1 MKFLVTGANG
11 FVGKPFCAELLRQ
24 EHAVCAAVRAVG
36 APIENIEM
44 AAVGS
49 IGGMTDWVAALH
61 GVEVVIHLAARVHV
75 MREDAADPLAEFRRV
90 NVAGAEHLARQAARA
105 GVKRLVYVSS
115 VKVNGESTL
124 SPSPSDGT
132 TSHSTRPPKVGD
144 QVAGYPASGGG
155 EPLCFTE
162 LHVPAPQDAYGL
174 SKWEAEQAL
183 HRVAQETGL
192 EVVIVRPPLV
202 YGAGVKGNFAQMLK
216 VLAKG
221 IPLPLASVRNL
232 RSLIYVGNLVDAL
245 ILCATQPAAA
255 GQTYLV
261 NDGEDVPTPDLLC
274 WLGEA
279 MGRPARLF
287 PCPPGLLRLAG
298 YVVGKSAQV
307 ERLTGSLRV
316 DSSKIRQE
324 LGWRPPF
331 SLREGLRLTIPS

>member
-11 FVGKPFCAELLRQ
+11 FVGKPLCAELLRQ
-24 EHAVCAAVRAVG
+24 GHAVCAAVRAVG

-44 AAVGS
+44 AVVGS
-49 IGGMTDWVAALH
+49 ISGMTDWAAALH
-61 GVEVVIHLAARVHV
+61 GVEVVIHLAACVHV

-90 NVAGAEHLARQAARA
+90 NAAGTEHLARQAARA
-105 GVKRLVYVSS
+105 GVKRLVCVSS

-124 SPSPSDGT
+124 SPSPS
-132 TSHSTRPPKVGD
+132 
-144 QVAGYPASGGG
+144 PASGGG

-162 LHVPAPQDAYGL
+162 LDVPAPQDAYGL

-216 VLAKG
+216 ALAKG

-232 RSLIYVGNLVDAL
+232 RSLIHVGNLVDAL
-245 ILCATQPAAA
+245 ILCATHSAAA

-261 NDGEDVPTPDLLC
+261 SDGEDVSTPDLLRG
-274 WLGEA
+274 LGKA
-279 MGRPARLF
+279 MGKPARLF
-287 PCPPGLLRLAG
+287 SCPPTILKFAGRLIGKAG
-298 YVVGKSAQV
+298 QV
-307 ERLTGSLRV
+307 ERLLGSLQV
-316 DSSKIRQE
+316 DSGKIRRE
-324 LGWRPPF
+324 LGWVPPF
-331 SLREGLRLTIPS
+331 SMEEELRATAGWYRGSVLDKVMR

>member
-11 FVGKPFCAELLRQ
+11 FVGKSLCAELLRQ
-24 EHAVCAAVRAVG
+24 GHAVCAAVRAVG

-44 AAVGS
+44 AVVGS
-49 IGGMTDWVAALH
+49 IGGMTDWAATLH

-75 MREDAADPLAEFRRV
+75 MREVAVDPLAEFRRV
-90 NVAGAEHLARQAARA
+90 NVAGTEHLARQAARA

-124 SPSPSDGT
+124 SPSPS
-132 TSHSTRPPKVGD
+132 
-144 QVAGYPASGGG
+144 PASGGG
-155 EPLCFTE
+155 GPLCFTE
-162 LHVPAPQDAYGL
+162 LHVPATQDAYGL

-183 HRVAQETGL
+183 HRVAAETGP

-261 NDGEDVPTPDLLC
+261 NDGEDVATPDLLC

-279 MGRPARLF
+279 MGRSARLF